1 MGRFRIGFCVI
12 LVFTLVQAQVKR
24 NDEIVQVSTIDALL
38 RGIYDG
44 EINIG
49 QLLKSGN
56 FGLGTFNSL
65 DGEMVALDGVFYQIK
80 ADGNVYKASSSLK
93 TPFAAVTFFETDIK
107 VIYKDTLD
115 LSQLQKKI
123 DSIIPSVN
131 YPYAVK
137 VTGNIISATAR
148 SVPSQKP
155 PYKPLVEVTK
165 DQPTFPFTNI
175 KGTLVGFRCPQYAN
189 GLNVPGY
196 HLHLITKDR
205 KAGGHLLSLI
215 ADSLIIEID
224 QSDSYRIML
233 PHDKEFLSADLTGG
247 KEEELKKVE
256 K

>member
-24 NDEIVQVSTIDALL
+24 NDELVQVSTIDALL
-38 RGIYDG
+38 GGIYDG
-44 EINIG
+44 EVNIG

-65 DGEMVALDGVFYQIK
+65 DGEMVTLDGICYQIK
-80 ADGNVYKASSSLK
+80 ADGNVYKVSSSLK

-107 VIYKDTLD
+107 VICKDTLN
-115 LSQLQKKI
+115 LNQLQQKI
-123 DSIIPSVN
+123 DSLIPSPN
-131 YPYAVK
+131 YLYAIK

-148 SVPSQKP
+148 SVPAQKP
-155 PYKPLVEVTK
+155 PYKPLVDVTRE
-165 DQPTFPFTNI
+165 QPTFSFTNI
-175 KGTLVGFRCPQYAN
+175 KGTLAGFRCPQYVN

-196 HLHLITKDR
+196 HLHLLTQDR
-205 KAGGHLLSLI
+205 KAGGHLLSLV
-215 ADSLIIEID
+215 ADGVTIEID
-224 QSDSYRIML
+224 QSDSYRVIL
-233 PHDKEFLSADLTGG
+233 PHDKEFSSAVLTGN